1 MKHNFLALL
10 LVLPLV
16 ANAQTGGRT
25 LEEIVVTA
33 QKREQRVQDLPT
45 TVTVVSGVEMDKFQI
60 TELEDLDAIVPGLVF
75 NRTPGDNVAITIRGI
90 GTFSG
95 QQSFEQSVI
104 SYIDGI
110 YGGFQKDYSIALY
123 DLERVEVLKGT
134 QSGILGK
141 NSSVGALN
149 VITRKPGSELG
160 GYLSANYESENPG
173 WGIQGAVDL
182 PISDNFRVRLAGLYG
197 DDDGY
202 ARNVISGR
210 KIPQKE
216 TFSGRVNAVWDVSD
230 KITATLMA
238 QYDNRDLLGN
248 TQSIVGDDPGGVV
261 SAADPRFVPG
271 QGTKELVIFTG
282 NLPVG
287 IPDDSIDETE
297 SFRGS
302 LTVDAA
308 IGEHT
313 LTSVTAGS
321 STDNVFTVDFDF
333 FTTQQYFDQTGDFSE
348 FSQELRVA
356 SPSDQRFSYI
366 AGLYYLNTEWDR
378 IFDTVHGDA
387 GFWTR
392 IPFEQSVDTFSI
404 FGYGDYNLTEK
415 VTLSGSVRWVTE
427 EKDVVIESFAPP
439 GSGSVPWPVVFTPF
453 PRTEQSRSPAFVDW
467 GISLQYSPSDAAM
480 MYVSFNKGTKTGGFA
495 DITGNV
501 VNNANEVDD
510 EVSRS
515 WEVGTKL
522 TLADG
527 AANLNLAAWYME
539 IEDFQEAIVVA
550 GTFVTRNIDLESRGI
565 EVQATWLATEY
576 LALGGTL
583 TYVDSEDVDTGLTT
597 LRSPEWNGNVRID
610 YGRPFQNTSY
620 TWNTAAQVFYR
631 DGYFNTPG
639 VTFNSADSRSVLD
652 LRLGI
657 EHESGWNVALI
668 GKNVTDEINCGHGSF
683 SSLFGQGP
691 GLQLCTLERPRT
703 IALEG
708 RYNF

>member
-1 MKHNFLALL
+1 MKLRF
-10 LVLPLV
+10 LVLLPLLPLA
-16 ANAQTGGRT
+16 ANAQTGGRV

-33 QKREQRVQDLPT
+33 QKREQRVQEIPT
-45 TVTVVSGVEMDKFQI
+45 TVTVVSSVEMDKFQI

-141 NSSVGALN
+141 NASVGALN

-160 GYLSANYESENPG
+160 GYMRGAYETENPG
-173 WGIQGAVDL
+173 WGAEGAVDL
-182 PISDNFRVRLAGLYG
+182 PMSDNFRVRLAGLYR

-202 ARNVISGR
+202 AHNPISGR

-216 TFSGRVNAVWDVSD
+216 IYSGRINAVWDLND

-271 QGTKELVIFTG
+271 QGAKELVIFRG
-282 NLPVG
+282 NLPAG
-287 IPDDSIDETE
+287 IPDDAIDQTE
-297 SFRGS
+297 SFRSS
-302 LTVDAA
+302 LTIDAD

-333 FTTQQYFDQTGDFSE
+333 FTAQQYFDQTGDFSE
-348 FSQELRVA
+348 LSQELRLA
-356 SPSDQRFSYI
+356 SPGDHRFSYI
-366 AGLYYLNTEWDR
+366 AGLAYLHTEWDR
-378 IFDTVHGDA
+378 VFDTVHGEG

-392 IPFEQSVDTFSI
+392 IPFEQDVDTFSI
-404 FGYGDYNLTEK
+404 FGKGDYNLTET
-415 VTLSGSVRWVTE
+415 VTVSASVRWVNE
-427 EKDVVIESFAPP
+427 QKDVIIESFAPP
-439 GSGSVPWPVVFTPF
+439 GSGFIPWPVVFTPF
-453 PRTEQSRSPAFVDW
+453 PRTEQSRSPDFVDG
-467 GISLQYSPSDAAM
+467 GISVQYSPSDDAM
-480 MYVSFNKGTKTGGFA
+480 IYASFNKGTKTGGFA

-501 VNNANEVDD
+501 VDNANEVDD
-510 EVSRS
+510 EIAYN

-539 IEDFQEAIVVA
+539 IDDFQEAIVVA
-550 GTFVTRNIDLESRGI
+550 GTFVTRNIDLESRGV

-576 LALGGTL
+576 LVFGGTL

-597 LRSPEWNGNVRID
+597 LRSPEWNGNVRVD
-610 YGRPFQNTSY
+610 YGRPIQGTGYS
-620 TWNTAAQVFYR
+620 WNAAAQVFYR
-631 DGYFNTPG
+631 DEYFNTPG
-639 VTFNSADSRSVLD
+639 VTFNMGDSRSVLD
-652 LRLGI
+652 VRLGI
-657 EHESGWNVALI
+657 EHESGWSVALL
-668 GKNVTDEINCGHGSF
+668 GKNVTDEVDCGHGSF
-683 SSLFGQGP
+683 SALFGAGP
-691 GLQLCTLERPRT
+691 GLQLCTLEVPRT

>member
-1 MKHNFLALL
+1 MKLNFLFLL
-10 LVLPLV
+10 LLLPLA
-16 ANAQTGGRT
+16 ANAQSGGKT

-33 QKREQRVQDLPT
+33 QKREQRVQDMPT
-45 TVTVVSGVEMDKFQI
+45 TVTVVSGLELAKFQI

-141 NSSVGALN
+141 NASVGALN
-149 VITRKPGSELG
+149 IVTRKPGNELG
-160 GYLSANYESENPG
+160 GYMAALYESENPG
-173 WGIQGAVDL
+173 WGTEGAVDL
-182 PISDNFRVRLAGLYG
+182 PISDNFRVRLAGLYR

-202 ARNVISGR
+202 ALNVISGR

-216 TFSGRVNAVWDVSD
+216 VYSGRVNAVWDVSD

-238 QYDNRDLLGN
+238 QYDNRDLVGN

-271 QGTKELVIFTG
+271 QGVEELVIFSG

-287 IPDDSIDETE
+287 VQDDAIDETE
-297 SFRGS
+297 SFRSS
-302 LTVDAA
+302 LTIDAG

-313 LTSVTAGS
+313 FTSVTAGS

-333 FTTQQYFDQTGDFSE
+333 FTARQYFDQTGDFSE
-348 FSQELRVA
+348 FSQELRLA
-356 SPSDQRFSYI
+356 SPSAQRFSYI
-366 AGLYYLNTEWDR
+366 AGLYYLHTEWDR
-378 IFDTVHGDA
+378 IFDTVHGEG

-392 IPFEQSVDTFSI
+392 IPFEQDVDTFSI
-404 FGYGDYNLTEK
+404 FGKGDYNLTEK
-415 VTLSGSVRWVTE
+415 VTASASVRWVTE
-427 EKDVVIESFAPP
+427 EKDAVIESFAPP
-439 GSGSVPWPVVFTPF
+439 GSGFVPWPVVFTPF
-453 PRTEQSRSPAFVDW
+453 QRTEQSRSPDFVDW
-467 GISLQYSPSDAAM
+467 GLSLQYSPSDQVM
-480 MYVSFNKGTKTGGFA
+480 MYASFNKGTKTGGFA

-510 EVSRS
+510 EIAYS

-539 IEDFQEAIVVA
+539 VDDFQEAIVVA
-550 GTFVTRNIDLESRGI
+550 GTFVTRNIDLESQGI

-576 LALGGTL
+576 LILGGTL
-583 TYVDSEDVDTGLTT
+583 TYVDSEDVDTQLTT

-610 YGRPFQNTSY
+610 YGRPIQNTRF
-620 TWNTAAQVFYR
+620 TWNAAIQAFYR
-631 DGYFNTPG
+631 DEYFNTPG
-639 VTFNSADSRSVLD
+639 VTFNMATSRSVLD
-652 LRLGI
+652 LTLGV
-657 EHESGWNVALI
+657 EHESGWSVALV
-668 GKNVTDEINCGHGSF
+668 GKNVTDEIDCGHGSF
-683 SSLFGQGP
+683 SALFGQGE

>member
-1 MKHNFLALL
+1 MKLNFLALL
-10 LVLPLV
+10 LLLPLA
-16 ANAQTGGRT
+16 ANAQSGGKI

-33 QKREQRVQDLPT
+33 QKREQLVQDMPT
-45 TVTVVSGVEMDKFQI
+45 TVTVVSGLEMAKFQI
-60 TELEDLDAIVPGLVF
+60 TELEDLDGIVPGLVF
-75 NRTPGDNVAITIRGI
+75 NRTPGDNVAISIRGV

-141 NSSVGALN
+141 NSSVGAMN
-149 VITRKPGSELG
+149 IITRKPGSEQG
-160 GYLSANYESENPG
+160 GYMAALYEAENPG

-182 PISDNFRVRLAGLYG
+182 PISDNFRVRLAGLYQ

-202 ARNVISGR
+202 AQNVISGR

-216 TFSGRVNAVWDVSD
+216 MYSGRVNAVWDVSD
-230 KITATLMA
+230 SITATLMA
-238 QYDNRDLLGN
+238 QYDDRDLLGN
-248 TQSIVGDDPGGVV
+248 TQSLVGDDPGGVV

-271 QGTKELVIFTG
+271 QGAEELVIFVG
-282 NLPVG
+282 SLPVG
-287 IPDDSIDETE
+287 IPDDSIDQTE
-297 SFRGS
+297 SFRSS
-302 LTVDAA
+302 LTIDAG

-333 FTTQQYFDQTGDFSE
+333 FTLRQYFDQTGDFSE
-348 FSQELRVA
+348 FSQELRLA
-356 SPSDQRFSYI
+356 SPSEQRFSYI
-366 AGLYYLNTEWDR
+366 VGLYYLHTEWDR
-378 IFDTVHGDA
+378 IFDTVHGENS
-387 GFWTR
+387 WWSR
-392 IPFEQSVDTFSI
+392 IPFEQDVDTFSV
-404 FGYGDYNLTEK
+404 FGNGDYNLTEK
-415 VTLSGSVRWVTE
+415 VTVSASVRWVTE
-427 EKDVVIESFAPP
+427 QKDAVIESFAPP
-439 GSGSVPWPVVFTPF
+439 GSGFVPWPVVFTPF
-453 PRTEQSRSPAFVDW
+453 PRTEQSRSPEFVDW
-467 GISLQYSPSDAAM
+467 GISLQYSPSEAVM
-480 MYVSFNKGTKTGGFA
+480 MYASFNKGTKTGGFA

-510 EVSRS
+510 EIANS

-527 AANLNLAAWYME
+527 AANFNLSAWYME
-539 IEDFQEAIVVA
+539 VDDFQEAIVVA

-565 EVQATWLATEY
+565 EVQATWLATEN
-576 LALGGTL
+576 LILGGTL
-583 TYVDSEDVDTGLTT
+583 SYLDAEDVATQLTT

-610 YGRPFQNTSY
+610 YGRPIQNTRF
-620 TWNTAAQVFYR
+620 TWNAAVQAFYR
-631 DGYFNTPG
+631 DEYFNTPG
-639 VTFNSADSRSVLD
+639 VTFNMATPRSVLD
-652 LRLGI
+652 LALGV
-657 EHESGWNVALI
+657 EHESGWSVALV
-668 GKNVTDEINCGHGSF
+668 GKNITDEVDCGHGSF
-683 SSLFGQGP
+683 SARFGQGE